1 MDKEDDEII
10 RHRQTDMASERKLEE
25 EVTQTTPANQN
36 ALRALW

>member
-1 MDKEDDEII
+1 MDKGDDEII

-25 EVTQTTPANQN
+25 VTQTTPANQN